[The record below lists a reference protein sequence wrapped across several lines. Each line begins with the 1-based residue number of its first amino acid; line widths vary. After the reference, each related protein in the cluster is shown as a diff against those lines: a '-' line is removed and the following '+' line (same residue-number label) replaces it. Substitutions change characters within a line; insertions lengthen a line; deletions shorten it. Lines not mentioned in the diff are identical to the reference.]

1 MADKKITALSSIAAT
16 EVESTDLLHIVDNP
30 GGTPVN
36 KKMSLATLFQNIP
49 STLACD
55 SIETETTAQT
65 NLGSND
71 TLVTKIDISGS
82 NSDIAYTL
90 DNGNHVGQ
98 LKIIIMTTDPGDA
111 AADANITVTS
121 WGSSSASSNQ
131 IVLDGK
137 GEAVICLWDGSAWY
151 SIAESGG
158 ATVS

>member
-1 MADKKITALSSIAAT
+1 M
-16 EVESTDLLHIVDNP
+16 
-30 GGTPVN
+30 
-36 KKMSLATLFQNIP
+36 
-49 STLACD
+49 
-55 SIETETTAQT
+55 
-65 NLGSND
+65 GSND

-98 LKIIIMTTDPGDA
+98 LKIIIMTTDPGRWKSQTP
-111 AADANITVTS
+111 NITVTS
-121 WGSSSASSNQ
+121 WGSSSTSSNQ